1 MDEHVVASKHSRQAG
16 RQAGITIEACGGG
29 GAVVGGVV
37 VVPGVEALEEGGAE
51 REDLGQ
57 GDAAGAAAAA
67 GGGPPAPEALLL
79 LLLLLL
85 LEAEEEAV
93 PEAVGADADD
103 HLPGVEAAVVGAL
116 AMPVRHAAL
125 PPAPPEI
132 SMEKKR
138 IS

>member
-1 MDEHVVASKHSRQAG
+1 
-16 RQAGITIEACGGG
+16 
-29 GAVVGGVV
+29 VV

-57 GDAAGAAAAA
+57 GYAAGAAAAA
-67 GGGPPAPEALLL
+67 GGGPPAPEA
-79 LLLLLL
+79 LLLLL

>member
-1 MDEHVVASKHSRQAG
+1 
-16 RQAGITIEACGGG
+16 
-29 GAVVGGVV
+29 VV

-57 GDAAGAAAAA
+57 GYAAGAAAAA
-67 GGGPPAPEALLL
+67 GGGPPAPEALL